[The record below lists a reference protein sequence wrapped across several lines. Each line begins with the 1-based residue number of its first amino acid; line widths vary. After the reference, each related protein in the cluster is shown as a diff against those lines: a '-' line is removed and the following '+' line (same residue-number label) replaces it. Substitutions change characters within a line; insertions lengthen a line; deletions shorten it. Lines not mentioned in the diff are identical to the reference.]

1 MRKET
6 VEEYLRR
13 GKTITKIPQVLD
25 TIGSIWNQQGIGA
38 NKDRHDHKKFGIRL
52 MDWKSMQ
59 PDIRFDTEDDDRK
72 YWNQLNKKCD
82 KLLKKINKKTPL
94 KKYGVG
100 SKKT

>member
-38 NKDRHDHKKFGIRL
+38 DKDRHGYKKFGIRL
-52 MDWKSMQ
+52 QDWKSMQ

-72 YWNQLNKKCD
+72 YWNQLNKRCD
-82 KLLKKINKKTPL
+82 KLIKKINKEK
-94 KKYGVG
+94 
-100 SKKT
+100 KKT